1 MSQEL
6 EGTLTN
12 EINLVGTFGTTGGG
26 TTNYNDLINKPSINN
41 FTLQGNKTGS
51 QLGLVSSTD
60 IATVATTGSYNDLT
74 NKPTIPAAQ
83 VNADWNSSSGVSEIL
98 NKPTLATVATSGSYD
113 DLTNKPTL
121 ATVATSGSY
130 DDLTNKPTI
139 PAAQVNADW
148 NSTSGVSEI
157 LNKPTL
163 ATVATSGSYNDL
175 TNTPSIPV
183 NSDFALSGLPDTD
196 ITTPSA
202 NQVLAYDGSKW
213 GNVTPTYQDKFWK
226 RLSSSF
232 ELTGNNTGTWSF
244 TDNLS
249 TTNYTDILFTIS
261 LVSWDS
267 GVRSSMML
275 SRLGFEAYGVFYDYT
290 IGSDRMYFQ
299 LVKATNTSFTVSNTN
314 LGGITSKV
322 FVTAYYR

>member
-41 FTLQGNKTGS
+41 VTLQGNKTGS

-60 IATVATTGSYNDLT
+60 LATVATSGSYNDLT

-83 VNADWNSSSGVSEIL
+83 VNADWNSTSGVSEIL
-98 NKPTLATVATSGSYD
+98 NKPTIPTATSDLNNDSGFVTSSDLATVATTGSYT
-113 DLTNKPTL
+113 DLINT
-121 ATVATSGSY
+121 
-130 DDLTNKPTI
+130 PTI

-183 NSDFALSGLPDTD
+183 NSDFALSGLLDTD

-213 GNVTPTYQDKFWK
+213 GNVNLTSTPTISPSTGVTIGKNSSGRIGNMIFLALRLNVTVSEGAWTTVATVNANAVEEVRDSFLLSATSLLGGTVRVDTSGNIQVLSLSA
-226 RLSSSF
+226 LSSA
-232 ELTGNNTGTWSF
+232 
-244 TDNLS
+244 NLEINMAFRCS
-249 TTNYTDILFTIS
+249 
-261 LVSWDS
+261 
-267 GVRSSMML
+267 
-275 SRLGFEAYGVFYDYT
+275 
-290 IGSDRMYFQ
+290 
-299 LVKATNTSFTVSNTN
+299 
-314 LGGITSKV
+314 
-322 FVTAYYR
+322 

>member
-113 DLTNKPTL
+113 DLTNKPT
-121 ATVATSGSY
+121 
-130 DDLTNKPTI
+130 I

-175 TNTPSIPV
+175 SNTPTIPV
-183 NSDFALSGLPDTD
+183 NSDFALSGLSDTS

-202 NQVLAYDGSKW
+202 NQVLAYDGNKW
-213 GNVTPTYQDKFWK
+213 WNKSLK
-226 RLSSSF
+226 NL
-232 ELTGNNTGTWSF
+232 LTKIPVSA
-244 TDNLS
+244 
-249 TTNYTDILFTIS
+249 TTNSQGSIDSNSIMTGGMALSDYLIVGIIPTTSLYSVAIGNYNGRYVFEVVTYTDFNPV
-261 LVSWDS
+261 VSS
-267 GVRSSMML
+267 
-275 SRLGFEAYGVFYDYT
+275 A
-290 IGSDRMYFQ
+290 
-299 LVKATNTSFTVSNTN
+299 TSFDIYAIRLT
-314 LGGITSKV
+314 
-322 FVTAYYR
+322 

>member
-41 FTLQGNKTGS
+41 VTLQGNKTGS

-60 IATVATTGSYNDLT
+60 LATVATSGSYNDLT

-83 VNADWNSSSGVSEIL
+83 VNADWNSTSGVSEIL
-98 NKPTLATVATSGSYD
+98 NKPTIPTATSDLNNDSGFVTSSDLATVATTGSYT
-113 DLTNKPTL
+113 DLINT
-121 ATVATSGSY
+121 
-130 DDLTNKPTI
+130 PTI

-183 NSDFALSGLPDTD
+183 NSDFALSGLSDTD

-213 GNVTPTYQDKFWK
+213 GNKTLIEAK
-226 RLSSSF
+226 RIQGTTDANGFLTTNLLATDYAFIGLKDSISHFVFSLNAQSDSTIRFQIRNSSF
-232 ELTGNNTGTWSF
+232 SIMANSAF
-244 TDNLS
+244 D
-249 TTNYTDILFTIS
+249 
-261 LVSWDS
+261 
-267 GVRSSMML
+267 
-275 SRLGFEAYGVFYDYT
+275 FYAWF
-290 IGSDRMYFQ
+290 I
-299 LVKATNTSFTVSNTN
+299 N
-314 LGGITSKV
+314 IT
-322 FVTAYYR
+322 

>member
-26 TTNYNDLINKPSINN
+26 TTNYNDLVNKPSINN
-41 FTLQGNKTGS
+41 VELQGNKTGS

-60 IATVATTGSYNDLT
+60 LATVATTGSYNDLT

-83 VNADWNSSSGVSEIL
+83 VNADWNSTSGVSEIL
-98 NKPTLATVATSGSYD
+98 NKPSIPAAQVNSDWNSTSGVSEI
-113 DLTNKPTL
+113 LNKPTL

-163 ATVATSGSYNDL
+163 AAVATSGSYNDL
-175 TNTPSIPV
+175 TNTPAIPV
-183 NSDFALSGLPDTD
+183 NSDFALSGLSDTD

-202 NQVLAYDGSKW
+202 NQVLSYDGSKW
-213 GNVTPTYQDKFWK
+213 GNKTPSYNDLSDKPTLVKTTSKNITLSANSYVSPFSYYANVSVSD
-226 RLSSSF
+226 LSSY
-232 ELTGNNTGTWSF
+232 TIIGYMVTNVN
-244 TDNLS
+244 
-249 TTNYTDILFTIS
+249 TTNPVCVCLNSNS
-261 LVSWDS
+261 LH
-267 GVRSSMML
+267 
-275 SRLGFEAYGVFYDYT
+275 AYGTKAET
-290 IGSDRMYFQ
+290 I
-299 LVKATNTSFTVSNTN
+299 TVQ
-314 LGGITSKV
+314 I
-322 FVTAYYR
+322 AYI

>member
-41 FTLQGNKTGS
+41 VTLQGNKTGS

-83 VNADWNSSSGVSEIL
+83 VNADWNSTSGVSEIL
-98 NKPTLATVATSGSYD
+98 
-113 DLTNKPTL
+113 NKPTL

-175 TNTPSIPV
+175 SNTPTIPV
-183 NSDFALSGLPDTD
+183 NSDFALSGLSDTS

-202 NQVLAYDGSKW
+202 NQVLAYDSNGKVV
-213 GNVTPTYQDKFWK
+213 N
-226 RLSSSF
+226 
-232 ELTGNNTGTWSF
+232 
-244 TDNLS
+244 
-249 TTNYTDILFTIS
+249 TDIIDEFSTITENQTGVTLANSTFVTIASKS
-261 LVSWDS
+261 LTKGYYVIAGTVQFSSDENGMRILILDNSETDTNTEINSIVVKGRGTLQKVRCMKVLSNTTIYLRGYQSSGSSMS
-267 GVRSSMML
+267 GVRGYLEIM
-275 SRLGFEAYGVFYDYT
+275 
-290 IGSDRMYFQ
+290 
-299 LVKATNTSFTVSNTN
+299 
-314 LGGITSKV
+314 KV
-322 FVTAYYR
+322 G